1 MKSLSILIAE
11 DEVLTRVDIKE
22 ILEKGGHFVCG
33 ECGNGLKAIELAKQ
47 TMPDLVVLDI
57 MMPQLDG
64 IEAAK
69 ILHTL
74 NIPVVMLTAYSQPG
88 MINRAENVYVYGYLV
103 KPVSEQNLL
112 ATVRIAYARWQ
123 DMKHVSGELAEAK
136 EQFEKQKIIARA
148 RAILRDDRN
157 LSEQEAHKQLLKEA
171 MQRRLPLVE
180 WARQIIG
187 GGKQ

>member
-33 ECGNGLKAIELAKQ
+33 ECGNGLQAIELAKQ
-47 TMPDLVVLDI
+47 TMPDLVILDI

-64 IEAAK
+64 IETAK

-74 NIPVVMLTAYSQPG
+74 KIPVVMVTAYSQPS
-88 MINRAENVYVYGYLV
+88 MINRAENVSVYGYLV

-123 DMKHVSGELAEAK
+123 DMRHLCHELNEAK

-148 RAILRDDRN
+148 RGILQDRLN
-157 LSEQEAHKQLLKEA
+157 ITEQEAHKQLLREA
-171 MQRRLPLVE
+171 MQRRLPLVQ
-180 WARQIIG
+180 WAKRVIIG
-187 GGKQ
+187 GK